1 MSSSHDVVIDVQN
14 LSKCYEVY
22 ASPREH
28 LKQILFT
35 PIIKLV
41 YRLCQAFG
49 FKSSSMP
56 PCYYKE
62 FWALR
67 DVSFQ
72 VKRGEVFGIIGRNGG
87 GKSTL
92 LQILAGTLAPT
103 GGKVKVS
110 GRVAALLELG
120 SGFNPEFTG
129 RENIFLNGQIL
140 GLTHKEILSKYEE
153 IVEFADIGDFIDQ
166 PVKTYSSGMYVR
178 LAFAVQAHIDAS
190 IVIIDEALAVGD
202 VFFRQKCYQ
211 RLEELRSSGAAIL
224 LVSHAMSEIEQ
235 FCDFAVLLDKGRQV
249 FLGPAVQASKHY
261 YLLHQPHNHS
271 VLESSPSKI
280 DDIDRPIKTGENFFW
295 PADNQFIVADSAK
308 QIGDGRAVC
317 TRFVVCDEDGNR
329 CNYFEQGQ
337 TAVFYYEFLLNK
349 PIAVPMVGIVLQ
361 NQRGIIVHGKGSLEF
376 GAEAPS
382 SLLAGGIIQCIQKID
397 MNLEAG
403 EYTFEL
409 GCATIDYATY
419 KKMDALNHEQ
429 TYSRVIRLCHMPNAG
444 VISVGLRN
452 IHNGAQLTHHG
463 VADLPGEFEF
473 NFINS

>member
-22 ASPREH
+22 ASPREQ
-28 LKQILFT
+28 LKQILFA

-41 YRLCQAFG
+41 YRICQAFG
-49 FKSSSMP
+49 FKLSSMP

-140 GLTHKEILSKYEE
+140 GLTHKEIMSKYEE
-153 IVEFADIGDFIDQ
+153 IVEFADIGDFINQ

-261 YLLHQPHNHS
+261 YLLHQPHNQS

-280 DDIDRPIKTGENFFW
+280 DDINMPIKTGENFFW
-295 PADNQFIVADSAK
+295 PADDQLVIVDSSM
-308 QIGDGRAVC
+308 QIGNGKAVC
-317 TRFVVCDEDGNR
+317 TRFAVCDADGNR

-337 TAVFYYEFLLNK
+337 TATFCYEFLLNDS
-349 PIAVPMVGIVLQ
+349 IAVPLAGIVLQ

-376 GAEAPS
+376 GIITPS
-382 SLLAGGIIQCIQKID
+382 TLSSGSIIQCVQKID
-397 MNLEAG
+397 MNLELG
-403 EYTFEL
+403 EYTFEVGL
-409 GCATIDYATY
+409 AMIDSATY
-419 KKMDALNHEQ
+419 QTMSALNHEQ
-429 TYSRVIRLCHMPNAG
+429 VFSRVIRLCHTPNAG

-452 IHNGAQLTHHG
+452 IHAGSQLTHHG
-463 VADLPGEFEF
+463 VANLPGNFEF
-473 NFINS
+473 NFLNV